1 MTPKLV
7 TLWYRAPEI
16 LLRCENYG
24 LPSDMWALGC
34 ILAELL
40 NQGVQLLTGR
50 NEIDQFIKI
59 CELMGRPYNRY
70 DWPQFWTLP

>member
-1 MTPKLV
+1 MKEYTKEIL

-16 LLRCENYG
+16 LLRCSSYG

-40 NQGVQLLTGR
+40 NNGIPILPGR
-50 NEIDQFIKI
+50 NEID
-59 CELMGRPYNRY
+59 
-70 DWPQFWTLP
+70 